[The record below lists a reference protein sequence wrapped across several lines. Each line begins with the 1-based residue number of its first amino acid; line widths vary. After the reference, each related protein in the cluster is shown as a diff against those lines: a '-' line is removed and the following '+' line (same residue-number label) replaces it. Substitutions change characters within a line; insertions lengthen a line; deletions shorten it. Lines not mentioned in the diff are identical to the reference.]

1 MGRNSQA
8 AQRKR
13 ADIADEALKS
23 ELEAHAGVRGDVTI
37 FERSLCVSVSV
48 KKADADPEG
57 IIKII
62 ENWDYGHTPV
72 GGWVLEY
79 AEASP
84 TVARCR
90 DLEFMREV

>member
-1 MGRNSQA
+1 MGKNSQA
-8 AQRKR
+8 AQWVR
-13 ADIADEALKS
+13 AKLVDYALKS

-48 KKADADPEG
+48 KKAEADPEG

-62 ENWDYGHTPV
+62 ENWDYGHTRV
-72 GGWVLEY
+72 GGWALDY
-79 AEASP
+79 AEDSP

-90 DLEFMREV
+90 DLEFMREL

>member
-1 MGRNSQA
+1 MGKHSQV
-8 AQRKR
+8 AQQKR
-13 ADIADEALKS
+13 ADISDAHLKS

-48 KKADADPEG
+48 NKSAADPEG

-72 GGWVLEY
+72 GGWVLKFSED
-79 AEASP
+79 SP
-84 TVARCR
+84 TVARRR